1 MICTIPSK
9 TADCIMAKEKC
20 ASDSSA
26 CRSAWDLLINVC
38 NATGESCRINL
49 SHRCN
54 MTVQYMMNSYPELKG
69 CLSMEDV
76 SCSILR
82 LIAPQ
87 CTDRS
92 DGLGQKQR
100 TQCEGTGKWRGTRGH
115 AIAPLS
121 CVSALEHCQES
132 QHCSSLY
139 ENMKDLCRTDKG
151 QCNTVSFWHFCLSA
165 WKELVSATP
174 LANCTCSSQRRRNCV
189 KIWNTLYN
197 NSCIKHDEKY
207 QDHSNARHENTSEGQ
222 VVNMFKPEKDPKR
235 LWESSALAKHAYG
248 RKGSCLDV
256 TRLCLQDE
264 ICNRQMVPHI
274 QACSGNPNHCNAT
287 HCQRAVQLFYDQMP
301 YSVAVMLAFCDCSP
315 TDDQCLQVKDV
326 LHSRFCSEQQGTSP
340 TCLEVLDRCLEE
352 TSCRHRYEVFHS
364 KCWGGG
370 RAVCRGH
377 AGDGCESHMHEEMMR
392 TDDNECRA
400 AFIGTMGTFLQHPC
414 TCNGLQN
421 TEQLKCKQLNNV
433 LHNRSHFV
441 FHLTRESFPLYGGSL
456 DNVSSKTGLS
466 SLFSGTVAF
475 VFVYIIVI
483 LLVIGVT
490 MWVLHKKRIC
500 RPPERPRYLPSTNA
514 NDCLVIY

>member
-1 MICTIPSK
+1 
-9 TADCIMAKEKC
+9 MAKEKC

-92 DGLGQKQR
+92 
-100 TQCEGTGKWRGTRGH
+100 
-115 AIAPLS
+115 A
-121 CVSALEHCQES
+121 V
-132 QHCSSLY
+132 
-139 ENMKDLCRTDKG
+139 
-151 QCNTVSFWHFCLSA
+151 
-165 WKELVSATP
+165 
-174 LANCTCSSQRRRNCV
+174 
-189 KIWNTLYN
+189 
-197 NSCIKHDEKY
+197 
-207 QDHSNARHENTSEGQ
+207 
-222 VVNMFKPEKDPKR
+222 KPEKDPKR

-392 TDDNECRA
+392 TDDN
-400 AFIGTMGTFLQHPC
+400 
-414 TCNGLQN
+414 
-421 TEQLKCKQLNNV
+421 
-433 LHNRSHFV
+433 
-441 FHLTRESFPLYGGSL
+441 
-456 DNVSSKTGLS
+456 
-466 SLFSGTVAF
+466 
-475 VFVYIIVI
+475 
-483 LLVIGVT
+483 
-490 MWVLHKKRIC
+490 
-500 RPPERPRYLPSTNA
+500 
-514 NDCLVIY
+514 